1 MLETLITIAST
12 ILSPCILWPVAIV
25 IIMIYALIQLPDIL
39 GAFQYKHLAIQ
50 TLLEKD
56 IEFFSNLIRNKIDKE
71 TLIIAD
77 NDIVDIYNT
86 LMERYYL
93 YNLDSLLQRYQALYP
108 KGKGLKLEKIN
119 KKARTIEEK
128 KMAVA
133 TYAINLKNVIT
144 YFLSLEDRQS
154 RENLQFMLNNL
165 IDITK
170 GLI

>member
-1 MLETLITIAST
+1 M
-12 ILSPCILWPVAIV
+12 
-25 IIMIYALIQLPDIL
+25 
-39 GAFQYKHLAIQ
+39 
-50 TLLEKD
+50 LEKD

-71 TLIIAD
+71 KLTIAD
-77 NDIVDIYNT
+77 NDVIDIYNT

-128 KMAVA
+128 KAAVA

-154 RENLQFMLNNL
+154 RENLQFRLSKIVESSERI
-165 IDITK
+165 IDSIEDYEY
-170 GLI
+170 